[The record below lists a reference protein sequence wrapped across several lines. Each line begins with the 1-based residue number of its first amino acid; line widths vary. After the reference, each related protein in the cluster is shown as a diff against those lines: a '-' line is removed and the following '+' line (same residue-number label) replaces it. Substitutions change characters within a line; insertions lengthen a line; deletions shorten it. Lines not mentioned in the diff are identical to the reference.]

1 MENAEKF
8 MPYQAEVDI
17 EELLSQS
24 EGYWKTSVRI
34 LLGNKAGM
42 AALILLLTVMAMCI
56 FGEYLR
62 PFGVQE
68 QNTALKNQSPSS
80 VYWFGT
86 DQLGRDLFVRVC
98 HGGRISLEIG
108 LIAAVTVSLIGVV
121 YGSVSGYLGG
131 RTDLV
136 MMRVV
141 EVFKGVPHLVIVIL
155 LSILLDVQG
164 ILPLLIALTISGWV
178 NTAQIIRGQ
187 VKQIKNREFVLAARC
202 LGIPAWK
209 IILKHM
215 IPNMAGIISVTIT
228 LDIPA
233 FIFEEAFLS
242 FIGLGLKN
250 PAISWGILISL
261 GQVNLIHEPY
271 QAAFP
276 AIAISVT
283 MIAFNILGN
292 ALKDAFDPKMRRQVA
307 A

>member
-17 EELLSQS
+17 EELLSKS

-80 VYWFGT
+80 VYWFGI

-108 LIAAVTVSLIGVV
+108 LIAAVMVSLIGVV

-215 IPNMAGIISVTIT
+215 IPNMAGMIIVTIT

>member
-8 MPYQAEVDI
+8 MPYHTEVDI
-17 EELLSQS
+17 EELAPVQ
-24 EGYWKTSVRI
+24 EGYWKSSIR
-34 LLGNKAGM
+34 
-42 AALILLLTVMAMCI
+42 LLLKNRVGMSALVLLLFVIAMCM

-62 PFGVQE
+62 PFGIQE
-68 QNTALKNQSPSS
+68 QNTALKNLSPSRQ
-80 VYWFGT
+80 YWFGT

-98 HGGRISLEIG
+98 HGGRVSIEIG
-108 LIAAVTVSLIGVV
+108 LAAAVIVSLIGVV
-121 YGSVSGYLGG
+121 YGSISGYLGG
-131 RTDLV
+131 RTDII
-136 MMRVV
+136 MMRIV

-155 LSILLDVQG
+155 LSIILDVQG
-164 ILPLLIALTISGWV
+164 ILPLILALTISGWV

-202 LGIPAWK
+202 LGVPAWK

-215 IPNMAGIISVTIT
+215 IPNMAGMIIVTIT

-261 GQVNLIHEPY
+261 GQVNLIHYPY

-276 AIAISVT
+276 AIAISIT

-292 ALKDAFDPKMRRQVA
+292 ALKDAFDPKMRR
-307 A
+307 

>member
-8 MPYQAEVDI
+8 MPYQAEVDV
-17 EELLSQS
+17 EELAP
-24 EGYWKTSVRI
+24 EGDGYWKASVRI
-34 LLGNKAGM
+34 LMRNKAGM
-42 AALILLLTVMAMCI
+42 AALLILLLVIAMCI

-98 HGGRISLEIG
+98 HGGRVSLEIG
-108 LIAAVTVSLIGVV
+108 LAAAVIVSLIGVV
-121 YGSVSGYLGG
+121 YGSISGYLGK
-131 RTDLV
+131 RTDIV
-136 MMRVV
+136 MMRIV

-155 LSILLDVQG
+155 LSIILDVQG
-164 ILPLLIALTISGWV
+164 ILPLIIALTISGWV
-178 NTAQIIRGQ
+178 NTAQVIRGQ

-202 LGIPAWK
+202 LGIPSWK

-215 IPNMAGIISVTIT
+215 IPNMAGMIIVTIT

-250 PAISWGILISL
+250 PSVSWGILISL
-261 GQVNLIHEPY
+261 GQVNLVHYPY

-276 AIAISVT
+276 AIAISIT

-292 ALKDAFDPKMRRQVA
+292 ALKDAFDPKMRR
-307 A
+307 

>member
-1 MENAEKF
+1 M
-8 MPYQAEVDI
+8 
-17 EELLSQS
+17 
-24 EGYWKTSVRI
+24 
-34 LLGNKAGM
+34 
-42 AALILLLTVMAMCI
+42 
-56 FGEYLR
+56 
-62 PFGVQE
+62 
-68 QNTALKNQSPSS
+68 
-80 VYWFGT
+80 
-86 DQLGRDLFVRVC
+86 
-98 HGGRISLEIG
+98 
-108 LIAAVTVSLIGVV
+108 
-121 YGSVSGYLGG
+121 
-131 RTDLV
+131 

-215 IPNMAGIISVTIT
+215 IPNMAGMIIVTIT